1 MKKRI
6 CTLLLALCLTLGL
19 LPAAAQAA
27 GDGSGTFDTVRWTL
41 DADGGLTVSGTGDL
55 PDGAFAGRTDIVTVT
70 FTGQVARIGR
80 SAFAGCT
87 QLRRVDGFGAV
98 TCVMSQAFAGCTAL
112 TELAVPGTVAYLRI
126 CFLGVDQTQAQGIN
140 LLYFLPTAGMS
151 LLEHRKNGYLDR
163 EVMRAAI
170 PLGTLAALA
179 AAWAATSVD
188 ITVFRKPFGV
198 FLLWAGANMLLQKKK

>member
-1 MKKRI
+1 MTFCAPR
-6 CTLLLALCLTLGL
+6 TPLVPWRLAASAAALGLAL

-55 PDGAFAGRTDIVTVT
+55 PDSAFAGRTDIVAVT

-98 TCVMSQAFAGCTAL
+98 TSD
-112 TELAVPGTVAYLRI
+112 ER
-126 CFLGVDQTQAQGIN
+126 
-140 LLYFLPTAGMS
+140 
-151 LLEHRKNGYLDR
+151 
-163 EVMRAAI
+163 AI
-170 PLGTLAALA
+170 PSRDPRPDRHRLRP
-179 AAWAATSVD
+179 V
-188 ITVFRKPFGV
+188 
-198 FLLWAGANMLLQKKK
+198 

>member
-80 SAFAGCT
+80 SAFADCT

-112 TELAVPGTVAYLRI
+112 TELPLPDDVAWVARFPPAPAWRPSRSRPA
-126 CFLGVDQTQAQGIN
+126 CAASARMPSPPARRCGASTC
-140 LLYFLPTAGMS
+140 PTA
-151 LLEHRKNGYLDR
+151 
-163 EVMRAAI
+163 
-170 PLGTLAALA
+170 
-179 AAWAATSVD
+179 
-188 ITVFRKPFGV
+188 
-198 FLLWAGANMLLQKKK
+198 

>member
-27 GDGSGTFDTVRWTL
+27 GDGSSTFDTVRWTL

-80 SAFAGCT
+80 SAFSGCT

-112 TELAVPGTVAYLRI
+112 TELPLPDDVAWVEPRLCENCTALQNIVLPAAMTEVPRGLLRGCTGLRRVTLQGAV
-126 CFLGVDQTQAQGIN
+126 
-140 LLYFLPTAGMS
+140 TAVGNAKQ
-151 LLEHRKNGYLDR
+151 LC
-163 EVMRAAI
+163 RAIGAI
-170 PLGTLAALA
+170 KMGAETGCAL
-179 AAWAATSVD
+179 
-188 ITVFRKPFGV
+188 
-198 FLLWAGANMLLQKKK
+198 

>member
-87 QLRRVDGFGAV
+87 QLRRVDGFGA
-98 TCVMSQAFAGCTAL
+98 
-112 TELAVPGTVAYLRI
+112 Y
-126 CFLGVDQTQAQGIN
+126 
-140 LLYFLPTAGMS
+140 
-151 LLEHRKNGYLDR
+151 
-163 EVMRAAI
+163 
-170 PLGTLAALA
+170 AALE
-179 AAWAATSVD
+179 D
-188 ITVFRKPFGV
+188 
-198 FLLWAGANMLLQKKK
+198 AN

>member
-112 TELAVPGTVAYLRI
+112 TELPLPGTV
-126 CFLGVDQTQAQGIN
+126 T
-140 LLYFLPTAGMS
+140 
-151 LLEHRKNGYLDR
+151 
-163 EVMRAAI
+163 
-170 PLGTLAALA
+170 
-179 AAWAATSVD
+179 
-188 ITVFRKPFGV
+188 
-198 FLLWAGANMLLQKKK
+198 

>member
-80 SAFAGCT
+80 SAFRSSPATIQRPSVIASAAGPSH
-87 QLRRVDGFGAV
+87 G
-98 TCVMSQAFAGCTAL
+98 S
-112 TELAVPGTVAYLRI
+112 I
-126 CFLGVDQTQAQGIN
+126 
-140 LLYFLPTAGMS
+140 
-151 LLEHRKNGYLDR
+151 
-163 EVMRAAI
+163 
-170 PLGTLAALA
+170 TLA
-179 AAWAATSVD
+179 
-188 ITVFRKPFGV
+188 K
-198 FLLWAGANMLLQKKK
+198 

>member
-112 TELAVPGTVAYLRI
+112 TELPLPDDVVVRCSSCDVPLDVMTYTLPDSADL
-126 CFLGVDQTQAQGIN
+126 FP
-140 LLYFLPTAGMS
+140 LLSTA
-151 LLEHRKNGYLDR
+151 
-163 EVMRAAI
+163 
-170 PLGTLAALA
+170 LAALR
-179 AAWAATSVD
+179 ATLSPVSF
-188 ITVFRKPFGV
+188 T
-198 FLLWAGANMLLQKKK
+198 L

>member
-70 FTGQVARIGR
+70 FTGQVARCGAWTGSAR
-80 SAFAGCT
+80 S
-87 QLRRVDGFGAV
+87 
-98 TCVMSQAFAGCTAL
+98 
-112 TELAVPGTVAYLRI
+112 
-126 CFLGVDQTQAQGIN
+126 
-140 LLYFLPTAGMS
+140 
-151 LLEHRKNGYLDR
+151 
-163 EVMRAAI
+163 RA
-170 PLGTLAALA
+170 
-179 AAWAATSVD
+179 
-188 ITVFRKPFGV
+188 
-198 FLLWAGANMLLQKKK
+198 

>member
-27 GDGSGTFDTVRWTL
+27 GAGSGTFDTVRWTL

-80 SAFAGCT
+80 CAFLNA
-87 QLRRVDGFGAV
+87 RRVNYPGSAKGFPWGAPRGNGERRKPI
-98 TCVMSQAFAGCTAL
+98 CIL
-112 TELAVPGTVAYLRI
+112 PGNLRPPS
-126 CFLGVDQTQAQGIN
+126 A
-140 LLYFLPTAGMS
+140 A
-151 LLEHRKNGYLDR
+151 
-163 EVMRAAI
+163 AAI
-170 PLGTLAALA
+170 
-179 AAWAATSVD
+179 
-188 ITVFRKPFGV
+188 
-198 FLLWAGANMLLQKKK
+198 

>member
-55 PDGAFAGRTDIVTVT
+55 PDSAFAGRTDIVTVT

-80 SAFAGCT
+80 HVRQ
-87 QLRRVDGFGAV
+87 QLARDAASPHGRVDAHLEDLHLPVDDPPAGVTRKRFPFISCPPHAVGAGEFV
-98 TCVMSQAFAGCTAL
+98 GHERF
-112 TELAVPGTVAYLRI
+112 VP
-126 CFLGVDQTQAQGIN
+126 
-140 LLYFLPTAGMS
+140 
-151 LLEHRKNGYLDR
+151 
-163 EVMRAAI
+163 
-170 PLGTLAALA
+170 
-179 AAWAATSVD
+179 SV
-188 ITVFRKPFGV
+188 
-198 FLLWAGANMLLQKKK
+198 